1 MLVGFGGGSYGFDLW
16 HSRRTEDIGLASG
29 LGEQVALI
37 VDG

>member
-1 MLVGFGGGSYGFDLW
+1 MLVGFEGGSYGFDLW
-16 HSRRTEDIGLASG
+16 HSRRTEDIELASE